1 MPPFPKPTFS
11 YDYRLSSQIEAL
23 REYKDTTP
31 GRSVPTNAK
40 DRLLVANWN
49 VDRLGVQDR
58 RDQDYRLIAEIVG
71 WFDLVAVQEVNDDLS
86 GLRGLRAV
94 HELLLASF
102 RMLFSDAAGND
113 EHLAFLYDSDKII
126 LMEEVGEIAMPASEL
141 RGNDATGSCLAL
153 AAPA

>member
-31 GRSVPTNAK
+31 GRSVPAKAK

-49 VDRLGVQDR
+49 VANLGVQDR

-86 GLRGLRAV
+86 GLRAV
-94 HELLLASF
+94 HELLPASF

-113 EHLAFLYDSDKII
+113 EHLAFLYDSDKIFQ
-126 LMEEVGEIAMPASEL
+126 MEEVGEIAMPASEL